1 MDVMK
6 GAYSENLRVED
17 GRQNDGNSVVEAD
30 QSGDS
35 MLTSLFV
42 ADSTEAI
49 AQDFRRELVEAKD
62 LAAGWV
68 LEFDFVAEIGGVLA
82 LGFEA
87 K

>member
-6 GAYSENLRVED
+6 DAHSENLRVED
-17 GRQNDGNSVVEAD
+17 GRQNDGNSVVETD

-49 AQDFRRELVEAKD
+49 AQDFGRELVAAKD
-62 LAAGWV
+62 LAADWV
-68 LEFDFVAEIGGVLA
+68 LEFDFVGGVLA
-82 LGFEA
+82 FGFEA